1 MGRKLP
7 TSSPIASLLGSVI
20 SKVPD
25 SYVKIV
31 MKRCNVCKIKKPEF
45 RFKVKED
52 GTRKKTCRSCERTWA
67 NWFLRMLVKQRK
79 LTPAERLGN
88 RLGYMGT
95 AFIMMSPYLLPY
107 DNIGA
112 YTYIAGALLS
122 LPQVWLA
129 KQWNLVIVNFNLL
142 IGYGAYIWT

>member
-1 MGRKLP
+1 MRK
-7 TSSPIASLLGSVI
+7 
-20 SKVPD
+20 
-25 SYVKIV
+25 
-31 MKRCNVCKIKKPEF
+31 CNACGYKKPEF
-45 RFKVKED
+45 RFKTKDD
-52 GTRKKTCRSCERTWA
+52 GTKKKTCKSCERTWL
-67 NWFLRMLVKQRK
+67 NRILRVLVKERR
-79 LTPAERLGN
+79 LTPRERLGN

-112 YTYIAGALLS
+112 YTYLIGAILS

-142 IGYGAYIWT
+142 IGYGAYIFSM

>member
-1 MGRKLP
+1 
-7 TSSPIASLLGSVI
+7 
-20 SKVPD
+20 
-25 SYVKIV
+25 
-31 MKRCNVCKIKKPEF
+31 MKRCNVCGYKKPEF
-45 RFKVKED
+45 RYKIKAD
-52 GTRKKTCRSCERTWA
+52 GSRKKTCKSCERTWL
-67 NWFLRMLVKQRK
+67 NWFLRMLVKNRK

-107 DNIGA
+107 DNLGA
-112 YTYIAGALLS
+112 YTYLIGALLS

-142 IGYGAYIWT
+142 IGYGAYLWT

>member
-1 MGRKLP
+1 MRK
-7 TSSPIASLLGSVI
+7 
-20 SKVPD
+20 
-25 SYVKIV
+25 
-31 MKRCNVCKIKKPEF
+31 CNICNKKKPDF
-45 RFKVKED
+45 RFKK
-52 GTRKKTCRSCERTWA
+52 GKKTCRGCERTWY
-67 NWFLRMLVKQRK
+67 NMFLRFLVKQRE

-107 DNIGA
+107 DNMGA
-112 YTYIAGALLS
+112 YTYILGALLS

-142 IGYGAYIWT
+142 IGYGAYLFT